1 MLSSIN
7 DILSAVEKLEG
18 LLVELA
24 RRSMQTPSLSG
35 EEGKYADLLLGYM
48 RDLGYDVVYKD
59 HVGNVVGELYGT
71 EDQPAIMFN
80 THLDH
85 VDPGSLELWRF
96 DPYSGE
102 IADGKLYGRGA
113 ADTKGA
119 TAAMIIAGAAV
130 AKAGVKL
137 QRSFLMTSVVMEE
150 MGECLGMRHL
160 MLETLKER
168 QIQCIV
174 SGEATSLNIA
184 IGHRGRAELEISTRG
199 KTAHASAPWRGVNA
213 VYKMAPIL
221 LELEKAAEQLPEH
234 PFLGKATMTVTNIYC
249 KPGKY
254 SIIPDQCTIYLD
266 RRLIPGESLQQV
278 VLALQQLLQKNGLK
292 AEVRPREV
300 EEQTYTG
307 YREKAVKYMP
317 PLYIDPQHSL
327 VQTAR
332 KAVESSINYAPEII
346 KWDFATDLGWAAEH
360 FKIPSIGFSPCEEH
374 LAHTENEYIRLDY
387 LKAAA
392 KAYAA
397 LIVALCC

>member
-1 MLSSIN
+1 LLSSIN

-137 QRSFLMTSVVMEE
+137 QS
-150 MGECLGMRHL
+150 
-160 MLETLKER
+160 TLR
-168 QIQCIV
+168 
-174 SGEATSLNIA
+174 
-184 IGHRGRAELEISTRG
+184 
-199 KTAHASAPWRGVNA
+199 
-213 VYKMAPIL
+213 Y
-221 LELEKAAEQLPEH
+221 
-234 PFLGKATMTVTNIYC
+234 
-249 KPGKY
+249 
-254 SIIPDQCTIYLD
+254 
-266 RRLIPGESLQQV
+266 
-278 VLALQQLLQKNGLK
+278 
-292 AEVRPREV
+292 
-300 EEQTYTG
+300 
-307 YREKAVKYMP
+307 
-317 PLYIDPQHSL
+317 PL
-327 VQTAR
+327 
-332 KAVESSINYAPEII
+332 
-346 KWDFATDLGWAAEH
+346 
-360 FKIPSIGFSPCEEH
+360 
-374 LAHTENEYIRLDY
+374 
-387 LKAAA
+387 
-392 KAYAA
+392 
-397 LIVALCC
+397 